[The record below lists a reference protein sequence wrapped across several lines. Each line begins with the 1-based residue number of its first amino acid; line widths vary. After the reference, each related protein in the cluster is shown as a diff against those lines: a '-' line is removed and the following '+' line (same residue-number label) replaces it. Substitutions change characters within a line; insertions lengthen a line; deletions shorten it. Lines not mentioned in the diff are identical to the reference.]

1 MLDVVSLK
9 ERQAKVLLLAF
20 HSYAGMGPYVISIVN
35 SFSPEDNVR
44 FFLIERED
52 RYYTRNIKD
61 ELRGMAKIIR
71 CSTPSKLKTLYNIAI
86 DGRSEFRRQI
96 NDFCMSEN
104 INIVHDLTGCTDY
117 GLTKQLSE
125 QYKLIYTVHDLQPHE
140 AKKSF
145 FKKWKQDVLYK
156 RVFKS
161 IDYAPVLLT
170 NSLTQLENQRRIYP
184 NKNNVYSPFPSLITD
199 EIFNGVKVAPE
210 ISKLQKYILFFGRIE
225 KYKGLS
231 ILVEAFSESKLSEN
245 VKLVIAGRGEFQIP
259 ENSRNIIFINR
270 YIEDDEIASLYKNA
284 ICVVYPYISATQSGV
299 LSVASYFR
307 TPIIASDV
315 PFFSEVLGRDYC
327 GLFHNGDAKD
337 LESKI
342 NKFVSLSYADM
353 AEIKEKLWEIY
364 RMQYDAKSQKK
375 RLCSIYLEFNAI

>member
-9 ERQAKVLLLAF
+9 EKQAKVLLLAF

-35 SFSPEDNVR
+35 SFSPDDNVR

-52 RYYTRNIKD
+52 QYYTRNIKD
-61 ELRGMAKIIR
+61 ELRVMANIIR

-117 GLTKQLSE
+117 GLTKQFSE
-125 QYKLIYTVHDLQPHE
+125 QYKLIYTVHDLQPHK

-145 FKKWKQDVLYK
+145 FKKWRQDVLYK
-156 RVFKS
+156 RIFKS
-161 IDYAPVLLT
+161 INYAPVLLT

-184 NKNNVYSPFPSLITD
+184 NKNNVYSPFPTLITD
-199 EIFNGVKVAPE
+199 KIFNGVKVAPE
-210 ISKLQKYILFFGRIE
+210 ISKIQKYILFFGRIE
-225 KYKGLS
+225 EYKGLS
-231 ILVEAFSESKLSEN
+231 ILVKAFSESKLSED

-259 ENSRNIIFINR
+259 PENSRNIVFINR
-270 YIEDDEIASLYKNA
+270 YIEDEEIASLYKNT
-284 ICVVYPYISATQSGV
+284 ICVIYPYISATQSGV

-342 NKFVSLSYADM
+342 SKFVSFSDADI
-353 AEIKEKLWEIY
+353 AEIKEKLWDIY
-364 RMQYDAKSQKK
+364 FTQYDTPSQKK
-375 RLCSIYLEFNAI
+375 KLCGIYCSLID